1 MKPANMNPMQYLT
14 PPDSLVLSIHD
25 MTNVKKSSLID
36 MIMVQV
42 ISITLGAFLMIAFNA
57 NDMKQTELTYS
68 MAILFTS
75 LLMTGAVYRRLSDR
89 G

>member
-1 MKPANMNPMQYLT
+1 MKATSMNPLQYF
-14 PPDSLVLSIHD
+14 PIDNVLYGIHD
-25 MTNVKKSSLID
+25 MANVKQSSLID

-68 MAILFTS
+68 MAVLFTS
-75 LLMTGAVYRRLSDR
+75 LLLTGAVYRRLSDR

>member
-1 MKPANMNPMQYLT
+1 MNAPSMNPMQYL
-14 PPDSLVLSIHD
+14 PSDSLVLSIHD

>member
-1 MKPANMNPMQYLT
+1 MNPMQYL
-14 PPDSLVLSIHD
+14 PSDSLVLSIHD

-42 ISITLGAFLMIAFNA
+42 ISITLGAFLMIAFYA
-57 NDMKQTELTYS
+57 NDLKLTELTYS

-75 LLMTGAVYRRLSDR
+75 LMMTGAVYRRLSDR

>member
-1 MKPANMNPMQYLT
+1 MKAPSMTPMQYL
-14 PPDSLVLSIHD
+14 PSDSLVLSIHD

>member
-1 MKPANMNPMQYLT
+1 MKAPSMNPMQYL
-14 PPDSLVLSIHD
+14 PSDALVLSIHD

>member
-1 MKPANMNPMQYLT
+1 MQFIPL
-14 PPDSLVLSIHD
+14 DSVLYGIHD
-25 MTNVKKSSLID
+25 MANVKKSSLID

>member
-1 MKPANMNPMQYLT
+1 MKPSSMNPMQFIPL
-14 PPDSLVLSIHD
+14 DSVLYGIHA
-25 MTNVKKSSLID
+25 MANVKKSSLID

-68 MAILFTS
+68 MAVLFTS
-75 LLMTGAVYRRLSDR
+75 LLLTGAVYRRLSDR

>member
-1 MKPANMNPMQYLT
+1 MNPMQYLT
-14 PPDSLVLSIHD
+14 PPDSLVLGIYD

>member
-1 MKPANMNPMQYLT
+1 MNPSSMNPLQFI
-14 PPDSLVLSIHD
+14 PIDNVLYGIHD

-57 NDMKQTELTYS
+57 NNMRQTELTYS

>member
-1 MKPANMNPMQYLT
+1 MQFI
-14 PPDSLVLSIHD
+14 PFDSVLYGIHD
-25 MTNVKKSSLID
+25 MANVKKSSLID

>member
-1 MKPANMNPMQYLT
+1 MKPPSMNPLQYL
-14 PPDSLVLSIHD
+14 PSDSLVLSIYD

>member
-1 MKPANMNPMQYLT
+1 MNPMQYL
-14 PPDSLVLSIHD
+14 PSDSLVLSIHD

-42 ISITLGAFLMIAFNA
+42 ISIPLGAFLMIAFNA

>member
-1 MKPANMNPMQYLT
+1 
-14 PPDSLVLSIHD
+14 

>member
-1 MKPANMNPMQYLT
+1 MNPLQFI
-14 PPDSLVLSIHD
+14 PIDSVVYGIHD

-57 NDMKQTELTYS
+57 NDMRQTELTYS

-75 LLMTGAVYRRLSDR
+75 LLLTGAVYRRLSDR

>member
-1 MKPANMNPMQYLT
+1 MNPMQYL
-14 PPDSLVLSIHD
+14 PSDSLVLSIHD

>member
-1 MKPANMNPMQYLT
+1 MKAPSMNPMQYL
-14 PPDSLVLSIHD
+14 PSDSLVLSIHD

>member
-1 MKPANMNPMQYLT
+1 MKPNNFNPIQYMPT
-14 PPDSLVLSIHD
+14 DSFVLGLHD

-42 ISITLGAFLMIAFNA
+42 ISITLGSFFMIAFNA
-57 NDMKQTELTYS
+57 NDMRQVELTYS

-75 LLMTGAVYRRLSDR
+75 LLLTGAVYRRLSDR

>member
-1 MKPANMNPMQYLT
+1 MNPLQFI
-14 PPDSLVLSIHD
+14 PIDNVLYGIHD

-57 NDMKQTELTYS
+57 NDMRQTELTYS

>member
-1 MKPANMNPMQYLT
+1 MQFIPLDT
-14 PPDSLVLSIHD
+14 VLYGIHD
-25 MTNVKKSSLID
+25 MANVKKSSLID

>member
-1 MKPANMNPMQYLT
+1 MKSPNMNPLQFI
-14 PPDSLVLSIHD
+14 PIDSVLYGIHD
-25 MTNVKKSSLID
+25 MANVKKSSLID

-57 NDMKQTELTYS
+57 NEMKQTVLTYS
-68 MAILFTS
+68 LVILFTS
-75 LLMTGAVYRRLSDR
+75 LLLTGAVYRRLSDR

>member
-1 MKPANMNPMQYLT
+1 MKAPSMNPMQYL
-14 PPDSLVLSIHD
+14 PSDSLLLSIHD

>member
-1 MKPANMNPMQYLT
+1 MKPASMNPMQYL
-14 PPDSLVLSIHD
+14 PSDSQVLSSYD

>member
-1 MKPANMNPMQYLT
+1 MNPMQYL
-14 PPDSLVLSIHD
+14 PSASLVLSIHD

>member
-1 MKPANMNPMQYLT
+1 MNPLQYI
-14 PPDSLVLSIHD
+14 PIDSVIYGIHD
-25 MTNVKKSSLID
+25 MANVKQSSLID

-57 NDMKQTELTYS
+57 NSMTQTQLTYS
-68 MAILFTS
+68 MAVLFTS
-75 LLMTGAVYRRLSDR
+75 LLLTGAVYRRLSDR

>member
-1 MKPANMNPMQYLT
+1 MQYL
-14 PPDSLVLSIHD
+14 PSDSLVLSIYD

-75 LLMTGAVYRRLSDR
+75 LLMTGAVYRSLSDS

>member
-1 MKPANMNPMQYLT
+1 MKAPSMNPLQYI
-14 PPDSLVLSIHD
+14 PIDSVIYGIHD
-25 MTNVKKSSLID
+25 MANVKQSSLID

-57 NDMKQTELTYS
+57 NSMTQTQLTYS
-68 MAILFTS
+68 MAVLFTS
-75 LLMTGAVYRRLSDR
+75 LLLTGAVYRRLSDR

>member
-1 MKPANMNPMQYLT
+1 MKPPSMNPLQYI
-14 PPDSLVLSIHD
+14 PIDNVLYGIHD
-25 MTNVKKSSLID
+25 MANVKQSSLID

-57 NDMKQTELTYS
+57 NAMRQTELTYS

-75 LLMTGAVYRRLSDR
+75 LLLTGAVYRRLSDR

>member
-1 MKPANMNPMQYLT
+1 MKAPSMNPMQYL
-14 PPDSLVLSIHD
+14 PSDSLVLSIHD

-75 LLMTGAVYRRLSDR
+75 LLMTGAVYRRRSDR

>member
-1 MKPANMNPMQYLT
+1 MKPPSMNPLQYIT
-14 PPDSLVLSIHD
+14 IDNVLYGIHD
-25 MTNVKKSSLID
+25 MANVKQSSLID

-42 ISITLGAFLMIAFNA
+42 LSITLGAFLMIAFNA
-57 NDMKQTELTYS
+57 NNMRQTELTYS

>member
-1 MKPANMNPMQYLT
+1 MKAPSMNPMQYL
-14 PPDSLVLSIHD
+14 PSDSLVLSIHD

-36 MIMVQV
+36 MIMVKV

>member
-1 MKPANMNPMQYLT
+1 MKPQSMNPMQYL
-14 PPDSLVLSIHD
+14 PSDSLVLGIYD

-57 NDMKQTELTYS
+57 NQMKQTELTYS
-68 MAILFTS
+68 MAILFIS

>member
-1 MKPANMNPMQYLT
+1 MQFIPL
-14 PPDSLVLSIHD
+14 DSVLYGIHD
-25 MTNVKKSSLID
+25 MANVKKSSLID

-68 MAILFTS
+68 MAVLFTS
-75 LLMTGAVYRRLSDR
+75 LLLTGAVYRRLSDR